1 MRFTEFM
8 VVVSFFAALAACNS
22 RQPSTASAAT
32 QAGPPLVQVTPVVAR
47 RMDLTINLPGEL
59 QPYEAVAIYPK
70 VVGFVQWIGVDRGS
84 RVRAGQLIA
93 RLVAP
98 ELVSQRAE
106 AQSKAESAQSQL
118 AAGQAK
124 LAGDEGTYAKLQA
137 AAKTPGVVAGNDLL
151 LAQKT
156 VEADQAQVR
165 ALSDNVEA
173 ARQALRA
180 VSATEQYLRIT
191 APFDGMITERNIH
204 PGALVGPNQ
213 SVPMLRV
220 ETLQHLRLIVPVPE
234 TYIAAVAQGSKV
246 EFTVPAFPRQTF
258 QGRIARISH
267 AVDVK
272 TRTMPV
278 ELDVANRSGK
288 LTPGSFS
295 EVIWPVRRP
304 GPSLLVPTSAIG
316 TNLERTFVVLVR
328 NGKTE
333 WVDVKPGASSG
344 NNTEVFGDLHAED
357 QVVVRGSDELAPG
370 MAVKAQL
377 VAGAAQQ
384 DPHKPQ

>member
-1 MRFTEFM
+1 MRFAAWLT
-8 VVVSFFAALAACNS
+8 VIACFAVLVACTS
-22 RQPSTASAAT
+22 SQTSTASAAA
-32 QAGPPLVQVTPVVAR
+32 QGGPPTVQVTPVVAKVL
-47 RMDLTINLPGEL
+47 DLTVNLPGEL
-59 QPYEAVAIYPK
+59 QPYEAVAVYPK

-84 RVRAGQLIA
+84 HVRSGQMIA

-106 AQSKAESAQSQL
+106 AQSKAEGAQSQL

-151 LAQKT
+151 LAQKA
-156 VEADQAQVR
+156 VEADQAQVK
-165 ALSDNVEA
+165 ALSDNVQA
-173 ARQALRA
+173 AQQALRA
-180 VSATEQYLRIT
+180 VSETEQYLRIT
-191 APFDGMITERNIH
+191 APFDGVITERNIH

-213 SVPMLRV
+213 PVPMLRV

-234 TYIAAVAQGSKV
+234 AYIAAVSAGSEV
-246 EFTVPAFPRQTF
+246 EFTVPAFPRRKF
-258 QGRIARISH
+258 KGRIARISH
-267 AVDVK
+267 AVDTK

-278 ELDVANRSGK
+278 ELDVINRGGK

-295 EVIWPVRRP
+295 EVMWPVRRP
-304 GPSLLVPTSAIG
+304 GASLLVPSSAIG
-316 TNLERTFVVLVR
+316 TNLERTFVVRVR

-344 NNTEVFGDLHAED
+344 SYTEVFGDLHAGDE
-357 QVVVRGSDELAPG
+357 VAVRGSDELAPG
-370 MAVKAQL
+370 TQVNVQRVATVAQ
-377 VAGAAQQ
+377 VNPQ
-384 DPHKPQ
+384 KP

>member
-1 MRFTEFM
+1 MRVARL
-8 VVVSFFAALAACNS
+8 VVLLWCACALTACNS
-22 RQPSTASAAT
+22 SQPSTASAAA
-32 QAGPPLVQVTPVVAR
+32 QAGPPTVEVTPVLAKR
-47 RMDLTINLPGEL
+47 LDLTVNLPGEL
-59 QPYEAVAIYPK
+59 RPYEVVAIYSK

-84 RVRAGQLIA
+84 HVRAGQIIV

-106 AQSKAESAQSQL
+106 AHSKAESAQSQL

-151 LAQKT
+151 LAQKA
-156 VEADQAQVR
+156 VEADQAQVK

-173 ARQALRA
+173 ARQGLRA
-180 VSATEQYLRIT
+180 VSETEQYLRIT
-191 APFDGMITERNIH
+191 APFEGVITERNIH

-234 TYIAAVAQGSKV
+234 TYIAAVAEGSEV
-246 EFTVPAFPRQTF
+246 EFTVPAFPRQKF
-258 QGRIARISH
+258 KGRIARISH
-267 AVDVK
+267 AVDAK

-278 ELDVANRSGK
+278 ELDVNNRGGK

-295 EVIWPVRRP
+295 EVVWPVRRP
-304 GPSLLVPTSAIG
+304 GASLLVPTSAIG
-316 TNLERTFVVLVR
+316 TNLERTFVVRVR
-328 NGKTE
+328 NRKTE
-333 WVDVKPGASSG
+333 WVDVKPGVSSG
-344 NNTEVFGDLHAED
+344 TNTEVFGDLEPGD
-357 QVVVRGSDELAPG
+357 QVAVRGTDELAPG
-370 MAVKAQL
+370 MQVN
-377 VAGAAQQ
+377 AQQ
-384 DPHKPQ
+384 VASAPHAP

>member
-1 MRFTEFM
+1 MRVAGL
-8 VVVSFFAALAACNS
+8 VVLLWCAGAITACNS
-22 RQPSTASAAT
+22 SQPSTSSAAT
-32 QAGPPLVQVTPVVAR
+32 QAGPPTVEVTSVIAKR
-47 RMDLTINLPGEL
+47 LDLKVNLPGEL
-59 QPYEAVAIYPK
+59 QPYEVVAIYPK

-84 RVRAGQLIA
+84 HVRAGQIIA

-124 LAGDEGTYAKLQA
+124 LAGDESTYAKLQA

-151 LAQKT
+151 LAQKA
-156 VEADQAQVR
+156 VEADQAQVK
-165 ALSDNVEA
+165 ALSDNVQA

-180 VSATEQYLRIT
+180 VSETEQYLRIA
-191 APFDGMITERNIH
+191 APFDGVITERNIH

-234 TYIAAVAQGSKV
+234 TYIAAVPEGSEV
-246 EFTVPAFPRQTF
+246 EFTVPAFPRQKF
-258 QGRIARISH
+258 KGRIARISH
-267 AVDVK
+267 AVDAK

-278 ELDVANRSGK
+278 ELDVTNRGGK

-295 EVIWPVRRP
+295 EVMWPVRRP
-304 GPSLLVPTSAIG
+304 AASLLVPSSSLA
-316 TNLERTFVVLVR
+316 TNLERTFVVRVR
-328 NGKTE
+328 DGKTE

-344 NNTEVFGDLHAED
+344 SYTEVFGDLQPGD
-357 QVVVRGSDELAPG
+357 QVAVRGSDELAPG
-370 MAVKAQL
+370 MQVKVQL
-377 VAGAAQQ
+377 VATVVQAAPQ
-384 DPHKPQ
+384 KP

>member
-1 MRFTEFM
+1 MRFAGFIVGMTC
-8 VVVSFFAALAACNS
+8 LAVLVACNS
-22 RQPSTASAAT
+22 SQPSTASAAS
-32 QAGPPLVQVTPVVAR
+32 QSGPPTVEVTAVLAKR
-47 RMDLTINLPGEL
+47 LDLTINLPGEL
-59 QPYEAVAIYPK
+59 RPYEAVAIYPK

-84 RVRAGQLIA
+84 HVRAGQIIA

-124 LAGDEGTYAKLQA
+124 LAGDQSTYAKLQA

-151 LAQKT
+151 LAQKA
-156 VEADQAQVR
+156 VEADQAQVK

-180 VSATEQYLRIT
+180 VSETEQYLRIT
-191 APFDGMITERNIH
+191 APFEGVITERNIH

-234 TYIAAVAQGSKV
+234 TYIAAVPEGSEVK
-246 EFTVPAFPRQTF
+246 FTVPAFPRQKF
-258 QGRIARISH
+258 KGRIARISH
-267 AVDVK
+267 AVDAK

-278 ELDVANRSGK
+278 ELDVNNPGGT

-295 EVIWPVRRP
+295 EVMWPVRRP
-304 GPSLLVPTSAIG
+304 GASLLVPSSAIG
-316 TNLERTFVVLVR
+316 TNLERTFVVRVR

-333 WVDVKPGASSG
+333 WVDVKPGATSG
-344 NNTEVFGDLHAED
+344 TNTEIFGDLQPGD
-357 QVVVRGSDELAPG
+357 QVAVRGTDELAPG
-370 MAVKAQL
+370 MQVN
-377 VAGAAQQ
+377 AQQ
-384 DPHKPQ
+384 VATVPQTP

>member
-1 MRFTEFM
+1 MRSADL
-8 VVVSFFAALAACNS
+8 VVGMICLAALVACNS
-22 RQPSTASAAT
+22 SQPSTASAAS
-32 QAGPPLVQVTPVVAR
+32 QAGPPTVEVTAVLAKR
-47 RMDLTINLPGEL
+47 LDLTINLPGEL

-84 RVRAGQLIA
+84 HVRSGQIIA

-106 AQSKAESAQSQL
+106 AQSKADSARSQL

-124 LAGDEGTYAKLQA
+124 LAGDESTYAKLQA

-151 LAQKT
+151 LAQEA
-156 VEADQAQVR
+156 VEADQAQVK

-180 VSATEQYLRIT
+180 LSETEQYLRIT
-191 APFDGMITERNIH
+191 APFEGVITERNIH

-220 ETLQHLRLIVPVPE
+220 ETLEHLRLIVPVPE
-234 TYIAAVAQGSKV
+234 TYIASVPEGSKV
-246 EFTVPAFPRQTF
+246 EFTVPAFPRQKF
-258 QGRIARISH
+258 KGRIARISH
-267 AVDVK
+267 AVDAK

-278 ELDVANRSGK
+278 ELDVNNRGGK

-295 EVIWPVRRP
+295 EVMWPVGRP
-304 GPSLLVPTSAIG
+304 GTSLLVPASAIG
-316 TNLERTFVVLVR
+316 TNLERTFVVRVR
-328 NGKTE
+328 NGKAE
-333 WVDVKPGASSG
+333 WVDVKPGTSSG
-344 NNTEVFGDLHAED
+344 TNTEVFGDLEPGD
-357 QVVVRGSDELAPG
+357 QVAVRGTDELAPG
-370 MAVKAQL
+370 MQVNARR
-377 VAGAAQQ
+377 VADIQHT
-384 DPHKPQ
+384 P

>member
-1 MRFTEFM
+1 
-8 VVVSFFAALAACNS
+8 L
-22 RQPSTASAAT
+22 
-32 QAGPPLVQVTPVVAR
+32 
-47 RMDLTINLPGEL
+47 DLTINLPGEL

-84 RVRAGQLIA
+84 RVRAGQLIV

-98 ELVSQRAE
+98 ELVSRRAE

-124 LAGDEGTYAKLQA
+124 LAGDESTYAKLQA

-151 LAQKT
+151 LAQKAA
-156 VEADQAQVR
+156 EADQAQVR
-165 ALSDNVEA
+165 GLSGNVEA

-180 VSATEQYLRIT
+180 VSETEQYLRIT

-220 ETLQHLRLIVPVPE
+220 ETLQRLRLIVPVPE
-234 TYIAAVAQGSKV
+234 TYIAAVPQGSKV
-246 EFTVPAFPRQTF
+246 EFTVPAFPRQIF
-258 QGRIARISH
+258 RGRIARISH
-267 AVDVK
+267 AVDLK

-295 EVIWPVRRP
+295 EVMWPVRRP

-344 NNTEVFGDLHAED
+344 NNTEVFGDLHADD

-377 VAGAAQQ
+377 VAGVAQQ
-384 DPHKPQ
+384 DPHKQQ

>member
-1 MRFTEFM
+1 MRFA
-8 VVVSFFAALAACNS
+8 SFIVGVICLAVLAACNS
-22 RQPSTASAAT
+22 SQPSTASAAS
-32 QAGPPLVQVTPVVAR
+32 QSGPPTVEVTAVLAKR
-47 RMDLTINLPGEL
+47 LNLTINLPGEL

-84 RVRAGQLIA
+84 HVRSGQIIA

-124 LAGDEGTYAKLQA
+124 LAGDESTYAKLQA

-151 LAQKT
+151 LAQKA
-156 VEADQAQVR
+156 VEADQAQVKS
-165 ALSDNVEA
+165 LSDNVEA

-180 VSATEQYLRIT
+180 VSETEQYLRIT
-191 APFDGMITERNIH
+191 ATFEGVITERNIH

-234 TYIAAVAQGSKV
+234 TYIAAVPAGSEV
-246 EFTVPAFPRQTF
+246 EFTVPAFPLQKFR
-258 QGRIARISH
+258 GKIARISH
-267 AVDVK
+267 AVDAK

-278 ELDVANRSGK
+278 ELDVNNRGGK

-295 EVIWPVRRP
+295 EVMWPVRRP
-304 GPSLLVPTSAIG
+304 GTSLLVPTSAIG
-316 TNLERTFVVLVR
+316 TNLERTFVVRVR
-328 NGKTE
+328 NGKAE
-333 WVDVKPGASSG
+333 WVDVKPGTSSG
-344 NNTEVFGDLHAED
+344 TNTEVFGDLEPGD
-357 QVVVRGSDELAPG
+357 QVVVRGTDELAPG
-370 MAVKAQL
+370 MQVNAQR
-377 VAGAAQQ
+377 VADIQHT
-384 DPHKPQ
+384 P

>member
-1 MRFTEFM
+1 MRCAGMLT
-8 VVVSFFAALAACNS
+8 VVACFAALVACNS
-22 RQPSTASAAT
+22 SQTSTASAAA
-32 QAGPPLVQVTPVVAR
+32 QAGPPTVQVTPVVAKVLN
-47 RMDLTINLPGEL
+47 LTVNLPGEL

-84 RVRAGQLIA
+84 HVRSGQMIA

-106 AQSKAESAQSQL
+106 AQSKAEGAESQL

-124 LAGDEGTYAKLQA
+124 LAGDESTYAKLQA

-151 LAQKT
+151 LAQKV
-156 VEADQAQVR
+156 VEVDEAQVK
-165 ALSDNVEA
+165 ALSDNVQA

-180 VSATEQYLRIT
+180 VSETEQYLRIT
-191 APFDGMITERNIH
+191 APFDGVITERDIH
-204 PGALVGPNQ
+204 PGALVGP
-213 SVPMLRV
+213 STSIPMLRV
-220 ETLQHLRLIVPVPE
+220 ETLQHLRLVVPVPE
-234 TYIAAVAQGSKV
+234 TYIAAVAEGSEV
-246 EFTVPAFPRQTF
+246 EFTVPAFPRQKF

-267 AVDVK
+267 AVDTK

-278 ELDVANRSGK
+278 ELDVNNRGGK

-295 EVIWPVRRP
+295 EVMWPVRRP
-304 GPSLLVPTSAIG
+304 GASLLVASSAIG
-316 TNLERTFVVLVR
+316 TNLERTFVVRVR

-344 NNTEVFGDLHAED
+344 SYTEVFGDLQAGDE
-357 QVVVRGSDELAPG
+357 VAVRGSDELAPG
-370 MAVKAQL
+370 TQVKAQR
-377 VAGAAQQ
+377 VATVAQAG
-384 DPHKPQ
+384 P

>member
-1 MRFTEFM
+1 MRVAGL
-8 VVVSFFAALAACNS
+8 VVLLWCAGALTACNS
-22 RQPSTASAAT
+22 SQPSTSSAAT
-32 QAGPPLVQVTPVVAR
+32 QAGPPTVEVTSVIAKR
-47 RMDLTINLPGEL
+47 LDLKVNLPGEL
-59 QPYEAVAIYPK
+59 QPYEVVAIYPK

-84 RVRAGQLIA
+84 HVRAGQIIA

-106 AQSKAESAQSQL
+106 AQSKAESVQSQL

-124 LAGDEGTYAKLQA
+124 LAGDESTYAKLQA

-151 LAQKT
+151 LAQKA
-156 VEADQAQVR
+156 VEADQAQVK
-165 ALSDNVEA
+165 ALSDNVQA

-180 VSATEQYLRIT
+180 VSETEQYLRIA
-191 APFDGMITERNIH
+191 APFDGVITERNIH

-234 TYIAAVAQGSKV
+234 TYIAAVPEGSEV
-246 EFTVPAFPRQTF
+246 EFTVPAFPRQKF
-258 QGRIARISH
+258 KGRIARISH
-267 AVDVK
+267 AVDAK

-278 ELDVANRSGK
+278 ELDVTNRGGK

-295 EVIWPVRRP
+295 EVMWPVRRP
-304 GPSLLVPTSAIG
+304 AASLLVPSSSLA
-316 TNLERTFVVLVR
+316 TNLERTFVVRVR
-328 NGKTE
+328 DGKTE

-344 NNTEVFGDLHAED
+344 SYTEVFGDLQPGD
-357 QVVVRGSDELAPG
+357 QVAVRGSDELAPG
-370 MAVKAQL
+370 MQVKVQL
-377 VAGAAQQ
+377 VATVVQAAPQ
-384 DPHKPQ
+384 KP

>member
-1 MRFTEFM
+1 MRVAGL
-8 VVVSFFAALAACNS
+8 VVLLWCACALTACNS
-22 RQPSTASAAT
+22 SQPSTASAAT
-32 QAGPPLVQVTPVVAR
+32 QAGPPTVEVTPVLAKR
-47 RMDLTINLPGEL
+47 LDLTVNLPGEL
-59 QPYEAVAIYPK
+59 RPYEVVAIYSK

-84 RVRAGQLIA
+84 HVRAGQIIV

-106 AQSKAESAQSQL
+106 AHSKAESAQSQL

-151 LAQKT
+151 LAQKA
-156 VEADQAQVR
+156 VEADQAQVK

-173 ARQALRA
+173 ARQGLRA
-180 VSATEQYLRIT
+180 VSETEQYLRIT
-191 APFDGMITERNIH
+191 APFEGVITERNIH

-234 TYIAAVAQGSKV
+234 TYIAAVAEGSEV
-246 EFTVPAFPRQTF
+246 EFTVPAFPRQKF
-258 QGRIARISH
+258 KGRIARISH
-267 AVDVK
+267 AVDAK

-278 ELDVANRSGK
+278 ELDVNNRGGK

-295 EVIWPVRRP
+295 EVVWPVRRP
-304 GPSLLVPTSAIG
+304 GASLLVPTSAIG
-316 TNLERTFVVLVR
+316 TNLERTFVVRVR
-328 NGKTE
+328 NRKTE
-333 WVDVKPGASSG
+333 WVDVKPGVSNG
-344 NNTEVFGDLHAED
+344 TNTEVFGDLEPGD
-357 QVVVRGSDELAPG
+357 QVAVRGTDELAPG
-370 MAVKAQL
+370 MQVN
-377 VAGAAQQ
+377 AQQ
-384 DPHKPQ
+384 VASAPHAP

>member
-1 MRFTEFM
+1 MRLVGSM
-8 VVVSFFAALAACNS
+8 VIITCLAALVACNS
-22 RQPSTASAAT
+22 SQPSTASAAS
-32 QAGPPLVQVTPVVAR
+32 QSGPPTVEVTAVVAKKL
-47 RMDLTINLPGEL
+47 DLTVNLPGEL

-84 RVRAGQLIA
+84 HVRAGQIIA

-98 ELVSQRAE
+98 ELVSLRAE

-124 LAGDEGTYAKLQA
+124 LAGDESTYAKLQA

-151 LAQKT
+151 LAQKA
-156 VEADQAQVR
+156 VEADQAQVK
-165 ALSDNVEA
+165 ALSDNVQA

-180 VSATEQYLRIT
+180 VSENEQYLRIT
-191 APFDGMITERNIH
+191 APFKGVITERNIH

-234 TYIAAVAQGSKV
+234 TYIAAVPEGSEV
-246 EFTVPAFPRQTF
+246 EFTVPAFPRQKF
-258 QGRIARISH
+258 KGRIARISH
-267 AVDVK
+267 AVDAK

-278 ELDVANRSGK
+278 ELDVNNRGGK

-295 EVIWPVRRP
+295 EVIWPVRRL
-304 GPSLLVPTSAIG
+304 GASLLVPSSSIG
-316 TNLERTFVVLVR
+316 TNLERTFVVRVR

-333 WVDVKPGASSG
+333 WVDVKAGPSSG
-344 NNTEVFGDLHAED
+344 ANTEVFGDLQPGD
-357 QVVVRGSDELAPG
+357 QVAVRGTDELAPG
-370 MAVKAQL
+370 VEVQVQR
-377 VAGAAQQ
+377 VASV
-384 DPHKPQ
+384 PRTP